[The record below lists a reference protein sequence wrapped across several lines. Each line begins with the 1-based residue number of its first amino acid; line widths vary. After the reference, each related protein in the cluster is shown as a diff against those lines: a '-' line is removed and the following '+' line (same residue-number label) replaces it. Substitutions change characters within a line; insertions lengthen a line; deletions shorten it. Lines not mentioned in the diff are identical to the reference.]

1 MENIQNLAYELY
13 ELLTSSN
20 EYKNLKKCEVEMLN
34 NSVSNTLINEYHMLQ
49 EKYNMD
55 KSEDILSMLHLAKLK
70 MDENELVILYK
81 KAYKDYQILVGKVTD
96 IVFKD
101 FKSESMIDKIIR
113 AK

>member
-13 ELLTSSN
+13 ELLTSSK
-20 EYKNLKKCEVEMLN
+20 EYKKLKKCEDEMLN
-34 NSVSNTLINEYHMLQ
+34 DSISNTLISEYHMLQ
-49 EKYNMD
+49 EKYNSD
-55 KSEDILSMLHLAKLK
+55 KSDDVVSMLHLAKLK
-70 MDENELVILYK
+70 MDQNELVISYK

-101 FKSESMIDKIIR
+101 FKSESIIDKIIR